1 MGDNTGT
8 PTRHQGS
15 FHDQNRDYNKNFP
28 SRGGRGGGPH
38 SIQLN
43 NIGGSMETSSSA
55 SSDSSLTLVNGE
67 NPRYP
72 EPHRPSG
79 YMDSVVWFCTWNCC

>member
-1 MGDNTGT
+1 MGDNRET

-15 FHDQNRDYNKNFP
+15 FHDHNRDYNKNFP
-28 SRGGRGGGPH
+28 SRGGREGGPH

-43 NIGGSMETSSSA
+43 NIGGSMETGSSA

-67 NPRYP
+67 NPKYP
-72 EPHRPSG
+72 ERHRPSG
-79 YMDSVVWFCTWNCC
+79 YMDSVV